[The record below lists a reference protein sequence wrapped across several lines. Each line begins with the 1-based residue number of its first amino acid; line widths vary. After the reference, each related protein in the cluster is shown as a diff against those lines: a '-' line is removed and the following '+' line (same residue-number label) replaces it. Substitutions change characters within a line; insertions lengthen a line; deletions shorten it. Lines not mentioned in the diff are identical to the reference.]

1 MTHFPTGRRRECLR
15 HSSRFPIPM
24 AIFAAMT
31 LTMTLTGAIAPVPSP
46 SDTLNSGTEGTKA
59 ALVRIELRAVAEIA
73 HVDHTTG
80 EVEIKSG
87 QSTVPLGSAT
97 GVLTSADGIV
107 ATTWEN
113 LDVDEDAVAVYAG
126 NELFAQEMGVSIL
139 GNDGDPARRGYTPDP
154 YWAPHLQH
162 CYDQVTHCILFHV
175 PEYHVRTYTA
185 ESGGVN
191 AELLNAPSDPR
202 DVALLRISGGGG
214 APTAQLAAPDAASG
228 ADTAILGFTGRPTT
242 EAGPVEI
249 PSSVDTAADRIE
261 STDELTPPLDA
272 GVSGGPVVDRTTGQV
287 LGLAGP
293 LEEDGSATFVP
304 ASEIQTAMEKEKVDA
319 SSSKFD
325 AVFRRG
331 IDHLSAGNP
340 SGSESALEE
349 ALTYYDSALAIRHRD
364 EARALAGEQANS
376 APAGGTADT
385 GPQGSLPVAFLP
397 ILTGILLLAGII
409 VAIVMRRRGRSG
421 SDPTGG
427 TSASAAG
434 NRPRGSGSGPTGGTS
449 ASAAGHRPRGS
460 GSGPTGGTSAS
471 AAGNRPRGSGS
482 GPTGGTSASAAGNRR
497 ASAPA
502 VAASSVIQDP
512 KDQSSGNEEMPAR
525 STAPGMEREQT
536 GGRAPRSHERSEST
550 TWTRSAE
557 YHVPGEPHST
567 ASTAE
572 APSAPE
578 TNVQATPESNGN
590 GAHAAGHVPPR
601 AAGGFIPAFC
611 TQCGRSLS
619 QGARFCAYCG
629 HPVG

>member
-449 ASAAGHRPRGS
+449 ASAAGD
-460 GSGPTGGTSAS
+460 
-471 AAGNRPRGSGS
+471 
-482 GPTGGTSASAAGNRR
+482 RR

-601 AAGGFIPAFC
+601 AAGGFIPTFC

>member
-1 MTHFPTGRRRECLR
+1 
-15 HSSRFPIPM
+15 M

-421 SDPTGG
+421 S
-427 TSASAAG
+427 
-434 NRPRGSGSGPTGGTS
+434 GPTGGTS
-449 ASAAGHRPRGS
+449 ASAAGD
-460 GSGPTGGTSAS
+460 
-471 AAGNRPRGSGS
+471 
-482 GPTGGTSASAAGNRR
+482 RR

-601 AAGGFIPAFC
+601 AAGGFIPTFC

>member
-1 MTHFPTGRRRECLR
+1 
-15 HSSRFPIPM
+15 M

-449 ASAAGHRPRGS
+449 ASAAG
-460 GSGPTGGTSAS
+460 
-471 AAGNRPRGSGS
+471 
-482 GPTGGTSASAAGNRR
+482 NRR

-601 AAGGFIPAFC
+601 AVGGFIPVFC